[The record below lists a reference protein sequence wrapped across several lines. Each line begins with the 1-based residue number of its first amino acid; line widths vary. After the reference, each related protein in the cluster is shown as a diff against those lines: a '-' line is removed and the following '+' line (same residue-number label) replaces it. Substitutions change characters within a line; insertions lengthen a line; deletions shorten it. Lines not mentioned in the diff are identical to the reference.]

1 MYNTQ
6 NNFQL
11 GQTQDLVM
19 MRYADVLLMH
29 SELTETSDGMNRVRA
44 RAGLAPKEY
53 SLDNLK
59 KERRHELAF
68 EGIRWFDLMRW
79 GDVVSA
85 LNEQIGVTIING
97 GEETTMKEFG
107 GGFAKRYEATGG
119 FWPIPKAQI
128 DLSMVL

>member
-29 SELTETSDGMNRVRA
+29 SELTGTSDGMNRVRA
-44 RAGLAPKEY
+44 RVGLTPKEY

-68 EGIRWFDLMRW
+68 EGLRWFDLMRW

-85 LNEQIGVTIING
+85 LTKQVGVNII
-97 GEETTMKEFG
+97 
-107 GGFAKRYEATGG
+107 
-119 FWPIPKAQI
+119 
-128 DLSMVL
+128 MVEKKLL